1 MTASLADMSLA
12 QAAAAMER
20 RDIGAEQLVEA
31 CFARIERDEPA
42 VNAFIW
48 SDREAALEAARD
60 LDRRRGDGKLTS
72 PLHGIPLAHKD
83 MFANDGRLA
92 TCGSSIRRAH
102 RPAGRATAVARLG
115 EAGAITVGGLN
126 MAEFAQGPTGHN
138 PHFGDCR
145 NPWNGSYIS
154 GGSSSGSGAAVAARM
169 VFGSLGSDTGGSVRI
184 PAACCGVTGLKPT
197 WSRVSRHGA
206 MPLSF
211 SMDCIGPLARSAE
224 DCAILLQAI
233 AGADAADATASTRQV
248 PDYRAALTGDLR
260 GMRIGLPRN
269 GFAAEVDDAVQAAFE
284 AALGVLV
291 ARGATVRPVDLPAMD
306 AVAACSAVVSRVELA
321 ACHAQWMRSRA
332 GDYAESVSG
341 RIYPNYAIPGALY
354 VEALRRRAYVLADFA
369 GPVFAQVDVIATPT
383 IPKMIPTRAETDI
396 ESGAEGVVRRFLSPS
411 ANTRPFSYLGLPAI
425 SVPCGFD
432 PGGLPIGLQL
442 AGRPFGEARL
452 LRAADALQR
461 DTDWHRR
468 APAPKT
474 DTERG

>member
-1 MTASLADMSLA
+1 MSLA
-12 QAAAAMER
+12 EAAAAMQR
-20 RDIGAEQLVEA
+20 RDLGAEQLVES
-31 CFARIERDEPA
+31 CLARMARDDPA

-48 SDREAALEAARD
+48 SDGAAALEAARD
-60 LDRRRGDGKLTS
+60 LDRRRAEGATLS
-72 PLHGIPLAHKD
+72 PLQGIPLAHKD
-83 MFANDGRLA
+83 MFANAGRLA
-92 TCGSSIRRAH
+92 TCGSAIRRDH
-102 RPAGRATAVARLG
+102 RPKGRATAVARLE
-115 EAGAITVGGLN
+115 EAGAITLGGLN

-145 NPWNGSYIS
+145 NPWDGRYVS

-224 DCAILLQAI
+224 DCAILLQVI
-233 AGADAADATASTRQV
+233 AGADAADPTASARSV
-248 PDYRAALTGDLR
+248 PDFRAALTGDLR
-260 GMRIGLPRN
+260 SMRIGLPRN
-269 GFAAEVDDAVQAAFE
+269 GFARDVDDTVQAAVD
-284 AALGVLV
+284 AALDVLV
-291 ARGATVRPVDLPAMD
+291 ARGATLHPIDLPAMD

-321 ACHAQWMRSRA
+321 ACHARWMQERP
-332 GDYAESVSG
+332 GDYAASVSG
-341 RIYPNYAIPGALY
+341 RIWPNYAIPGALY
-354 VEALRRRAYVLADFA
+354 VEALRRRAAVLADFA
-369 GPVFAQVDVIATPT
+369 GPVFAAVDAIATPT
-383 IPKMIPTRAETDI
+383 IPKMIPTRAETDVR
-396 ESGAEGVVRRFLSPS
+396 SGAEGVVQRFLSPS

-432 PGGLPIGLQL
+432 QRGLPIGLQL

-468 APAPKT
+468 APAP
-474 DTERG
+474 RGGCDGG